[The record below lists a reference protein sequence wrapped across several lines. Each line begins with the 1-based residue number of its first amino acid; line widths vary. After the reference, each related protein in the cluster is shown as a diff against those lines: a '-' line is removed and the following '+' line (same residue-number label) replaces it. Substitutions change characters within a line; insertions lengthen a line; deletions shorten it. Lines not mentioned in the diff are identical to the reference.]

1 MWGVLFLFAMTP
13 VERALDYL
21 AREVPRWK
29 AENGCYSCHNN
40 GDAARALMA
49 GGRGAAIADTLAWLS
64 KPEAWDQQQTDAAF
78 RDKDLARVQFAFAL
92 TEAVERG
99 LVRDREAL
107 RRAAALLPEIKEDSE
122 IGSPATYGQAL
133 SLAASIRVMRA
144 AGLAATAREAALR
157 AMKAR
162 NTPEHAAQVLALR
175 MPAAGLLAMQN
186 ADGGWGPYRHAP
198 SEVFDTALAILA
210 LMEAGSVPAGVVPR
224 AVAWIEKQQLENGG
238 WPATTRPSGGVS
250 YAQHISTTGWA
261 VLALLKAGR

>member
-1 MWGVLFLFAMTP
+1 MWALLFLFASTP

-21 AREVPRWK
+21 AGEVPRWK

-40 GDAARALMA
+40 GDAARALMV

-64 KPEAWDQQQTDAAF
+64 KPEAWDKQQSDAAF

-92 TEAVERG
+92 TEAVERR
-99 LVRDREAL
+99 LVNDREAL
-107 RRAAALLPEIKEDSE
+107 ARAAASLPPIKEDGE

-133 SLAASIRVMRA
+133 ALAARIRVLRA
-144 AGLAATAREAALR
+144 AGLTASPQEAALR
-157 AMKAR
+157 AMQPR

-175 MPAAGLLAMQN
+175 VPATALLAMQN
-186 ADGGWGPYRHAP
+186 PDGGWGPYRHAP

-210 LMEAGSVPAGVVPR
+210 LLEAGAAAEGVVPR
-224 AVAWIEKQQLENGG
+224 AVAWLEKQQLENGG

-261 VLALLKAGR
+261 TLALLKAGR

>member
-1 MWGVLFLFAMTP
+1 MLLLFAATP

-21 AREVPRWK
+21 TGEVPRWK

-64 KPEAWDQQQTDAAF
+64 NPDAWDKEQADAAF

-92 TEAVERG
+92 SEAVERG
-99 LVRDREAL
+99 LVKDRAAL
-107 RRAAALLPEIKEDSE
+107 ARAAASLPAVKEDSE

-133 SLAASIRVMRA
+133 ALAARIRVLRA
-144 AGLAATAREAALR
+144 AGLTATAQEAALR

-175 MPAAGLLAMQN
+175 VPPAPLLALQN
-186 ADGGWGPYRHAP
+186 PDGGWGPYRYAP

-210 LMEAGSVPAGVVPR
+210 LLEAGAAPAGVVPR
-224 AVAWIEKQQLENGG
+224 AVAWMEKQQLENGG

-261 VLALLKAGR
+261 TLALLKAGR